1 MVRST
6 SREDGEA
13 AFKVL
18 QKQPETGSEIS
29 GDAGEDLRSKV
40 ERLKELRMAK
50 TTIDDDKADSTQQDA
65 DRPEQPEQP
74 LDLFMFKSQTK
85 EGLHAFTGDR
95 AGAQLP
101 RRFRPWQAQGMI
113 DRRHAPP
120 HALSRSAIE
129 QSIRE
134 VGFQLWQ
141 IRRQTASKD

>member
-18 QKQPETGSEIS
+18 KKQPETGSETS

-40 ERLKELRMAK
+40 ERLKDLRMAK
-50 TTIDDDKADSTQQDA
+50 TTIDDDKGDSTQQDA
-65 DRPEQPEQP
+65 DRPEQP
-74 LDLFMFKSQTK
+74 LDLFMFKSQAR

-101 RRFRPWQAQGMI
+101 VRFRPWQTQGMI
-113 DRRHAPP
+113 DRSHAPP
-120 HALSRSAIE
+120 HTLSRSAIE

-134 VGFQLWQ
+134 VGFQLWR
-141 IRRQTASKD
+141 IRRRSALKD

>member
-18 QKQPETGSEIS
+18 QKHPETGTEIS

-40 ERLKELRMAK
+40 ERLKELRMSK
-50 TTIDDDKADSTQQDA
+50 MTTDDDKAVSTQQDA
-65 DRPEQPEQP
+65 DRPRQP
-74 LDLFMFKSQTK
+74 LDLFMFKSQSR

-95 AGAQLP
+95 AGEQLP
-101 RRFRPWQAQGMI
+101 ARFRPWQAQGMV
-113 DRRHAPP
+113 DRNRAPP

-129 QSIRE
+129 QSIRDS
-134 VGFQLWQ
+134 GFQLWR
-141 IRRQTASKD
+141 IRRQSAPKD

>member
-29 GDAGEDLRSKV
+29 GDAGENLRSKV

-50 TTIDDDKADSTQQDA
+50 TTTDDDKGVSTQQDA
-65 DRPEQPEQP
+65 DRPEQP
-74 LDLFMFKSQTK
+74 LDLFMFKSQSRD
-85 EGLHAFTGDR
+85 GLHAFTGDR
-95 AGAQLP
+95 GGEQLP

-113 DRRHAPP
+113 DRNHAPP
-120 HALSRSAIE
+120 HALSRSVIE
-129 QSIRE
+129 QSIRDS
-134 VGFQLWQ
+134 GFQLWR
-141 IRRQTASKD
+141 IRRPSAPKD